1 MTMQPEQTG
10 QAAGGACRRCCTAG
24 NTRCG
29 VLAARAAATDEP
41 AASDALAAFVAQAWR
56 EVHAVARRHASRTA
70 DAEDLTQ
77 GYFLC
82 FLEKDYLRR
91 LETWRGCV
99 RPFLL
104 TSARHFVANARDHE
118 RAAKRGGGLRT
129 LSLDAPAAG
138 CCRDEPRDERHP
150 ELLLDRAE
158 RQRALERAVHSLAS
172 APEKPGRRRSG
183 PLLQLLLDA
192 DTAPT
197 SVQIAREWGTSDAA
211 VRVALHRLRR
221 RLARAVASEL
231 DGAGGRS

>member
-1 MTMQPEQTG
+1 MQAEQTG
-10 QAAGGACRRCCTAG
+10 QAVGGACRRCCTAG
-24 NTRCG
+24 TRCG
-29 VLAARAAATDEP
+29 VLAARAAAADEP

-56 EVHAVARRHASRTA
+56 EVHAVARRQAARA
-70 DAEDLTQ
+70 PDAEDLTQ
-77 GYFLC
+77 AYFLR
-82 FLEKDYLRR
+82 FLEKGYLRR

-118 RAAKRGGGLRT
+118 RATKRGGRART
-129 LSLDAPAAG
+129 LSLDAPPAG
-138 CCRDEPRDERHP
+138 CCRSEPRDELHP

-158 RQRALERAVHSLAS
+158 RQRALERAVHGLAS
-172 APEKPGRRRSG
+172 APERPGRRRVG

-197 SVQIAREWGTSDAA
+197 SAQIAREWGTSDAT

-221 RLARAVASEL
+221 RLALAVTREL
-231 DGAGGRS
+231 SCAGARS